1 MQDIQTEYVYKKNV
15 TLFKELKDLSTFF
28 LPSLTIYLIIRFKWS
43 CFQLL

>member
-28 LPSLTIYLIIRFKWS
+28 YHLWLYI
-43 CFQLL
+43 